1 MFRDAMGAGA
11 GAVTLAV
18 AVTAIGTLATQGEQH
33 PSRAWFEVA
42 AVIALVGVVLVVIGW
57 TVEHLT
63 HTVEVPQVH
72 GETLRGTATRL
83 RDGLALGRTRIDWGD
98 GYQPR
103 AAFHA
108 HYPPVSHELDEW
120 EVLTTAA
127 SGAVSALSKRMTAEA
142 QDVARRS
149 EGRWALPNNLGGNI
163 LRSTLARARDDSL
176 DAEYSIEDDVLWKSK
191 VMRDAG
197 ESREDWEARADRN
210 RARVEQLGRA
220 SEGWPETVAVA
231 QTDRRMEAFRRDRLP
246 AVVQRLQL
254 ILEQP
259 VSPMAKGC
267 PTCEGTTD
275 DT

>member
-1 MFRDAMGAGA
+1 MGAGA

-57 TVEHLT
+57 TGEHLT